1 MKVINMPVKTA
12 GEEEEGKNNQKKIDK
27 NSVAI
32 N

>member
-1 MKVINMPVKTA
+1 MLKVINMPAKTGE
-12 GEEEEGKNNQKKIDK
+12 GEEKKEPKKIDK